1 MKIATTKKGGAIDV
15 GGIVDPILSYFGKP
29 WDKVTG
35 KTRKE
40 DVVLCRHWIA
50 WYIKHVYPQVG
61 LNGIGLLLG
70 CKSHATVLHAIR
82 RINVELKI
90 YKSRRGELEGLH
102 QATGVIVFP
111 CKEEKEEQKILD

>member
-61 LNGIGLLLG
+61 LNCIGLLLG

-111 CKEEKEEQKILD
+111 GKDEEKNTD